1 MQITGWRLIET
12 PSSYLRNGWNVV
24 DLSIVAVGWV
34 VKLSSKGVDIKTLR
48 LLRILR
54 PLKSI
59 SAVQGMKEIFMVL
72 ANCVKPLAS
81 TFLVIILF
89 LQVFAICGLNL
100 WMGLLHN
107 RCFDLD
113 TGVVDVNAVCGNA
126 ECGETEKCGLL
137 AVDWLPS
144 FDDIFKSFIITFQCV
159 TLESWSDVF
168 NTVERANSVWSA
180 IYFLPLVFLGAFLFL
195 NLTLAVVQMKFAST
209 MEKVKSNQ
217 AQRIRTSHFTMVGT
231 MQADT
236 DEITAYDPVP
246 ETSLRR
252 LSLQDS
258 ALSIEVV
265 SLKKEESEPYQPSL
279 SVKSPDSRLFHS
291 RLSEPSSHLPAE
303 DNSHSLLLDEN
314 SQVSERLRL
323 SSDSLLISPHP
334 LQRADLLID
343 LTRMQQAELVRDKA
357 LSAAVLSFSKDNPLS
372 EFQLRYDFC
381 PPVLDLTCNSE
392 VLHQSA
398 EFPLSQD
405 NQAALHFVKFERG
418 CKKFDSDPLELFFST
433 LGKAES
439 VVMSTFAQ
447 EVTVSKWSAEE
458 VHPDRKIKAKP
469 LPELRVDLWGRAKTY
484 RKVRFLLRRI
494 LGSQAFSLC
503 MVGVVVLNTVV
514 LTLYYYGMPT
524 EKRNSLDK
532 ANSTLTFV
540 LTGELCMRLLAY
552 GLRSFVRDVL
562 NLLDLGVVTLSLVE
576 LLYFDQNSSVSALKT
591 VTVLRSLRVF
601 KVVRV
606 LRYLRAMSTI
616 VEVLGRASLRSVYL
630 VLLLVLFIIV
640 FALIGRQLF
649 EGELGP
655 TVEDR
660 AGFDTFFHAF
670 LAVFQV
676 LTIEN
681 WDSLLYRAVN
691 TSLGQYSFIYFF
703 VWIVLGNFVLLN
715 LFLAIL
721 LDAFSAISQEREE
734 VKAAEAL
741 AATLRPIQRPVAR
754 VSKKRNS
761 QLADLLAHVERQPSD
776 SFAEIRDQLH
786 RATTIED
793 PWAGI
798 AATRSF
804 CFFSKAHW
812 VRWQALRITK
822 SSYFELAVMLVI
834 LFNCGELVWETTLVQ
849 EKTSTFEDVAT
860 RTLNIAFTL
869 CFAVEALL
877 RALAQGFALAEGSY
891 LSDSWNI
898 LDFIILLVSVVELNF
913 TDVNLSYV
921 KVVRALRTIRALR
934 MVSRNLSMKLVVQ
947 SLLQSIVAIANAG
960 FVLTIIWVVFA
971 ILGVSMFGGKFRS
984 CEGLATSSELEC
996 EYYGAQWKD
1005 AFNFDNVAEAM
1016 MSLYVIGTGDNWPDF
1031 MYRAIGD
1038 KNKGQLIGQDA
1049 EPVAA
1054 AYFVVYVMLTTFFLM
1069 NLFIGLLID
1078 KYQEAKKQEG
1088 TWAGIFLSTK
1098 QLKWVKL
1105 QELIPKAKVTPSNST
1120 PQNRVRRWCFLLA
1133 SNPRFELGAMLC
1145 IVLNMAA
1152 LSCPYFGM
1160 SEAYSTA
1167 LDVINLI
1174 FTVIFLL
1181 EAGVKLLAQGC
1192 NGYFAQS
1199 WNVFDFVVVICSLV
1213 EIAISS
1219 ALSGQAK
1226 LLRVAPQMVRV
1237 ARVLRISRL
1246 FRLARFLSDLQAL
1259 LQAVIY
1265 ALPSILNV
1273 FLLLLL
1279 IYFVYAVLGVFLFY
1293 DMHPTVN
1300 LDDYFNFRSFPRA
1313 LLLVIRMSTG
1323 ENWSLMMRDCAAV
1336 SPWLA
1341 YPYFLSY
1348 ITITNFLMLNL
1359 FVMVMIQSVGDHFE
1373 NPESYVDLYSRS
1385 MAQVQGAW
1393 QRFCSSEYRLHYRAL
1408 LEFLYHLG
1416 PPLGEDV
1423 SRSRVEVMREI
1434 IAMGIPM
1441 DEHGFIFFHELL
1453 FCLFRRA
1460 YGSFHLDPK
1469 KDKLLLYLINKE
1481 EVKTLKEIAA
1491 QKRKLLIRPQSRSRP
1506 QRGDWH
1512 ASANPFLAMLQMRRI
1527 FSGWKSLLQGRRT
1540 KERVRDRRQTHQVLS
1555 RTPQIEL
1562 RRHQTFVE

>member
-1 MQITGWRLIET
+1 M
-12 PSSYLRNGWNVV
+12 
-24 DLSIVAVGWV
+24 DLSIVVVGWV

-72 ANCVKPLAS
+72 ANCIKPLAS
-81 TFLVIILF
+81 TFLVIVLF

-100 WMGLLHN
+100 WMGLLHS

-113 TGVVDVNAVCGNA
+113 TGAVDVEAVCGNA
-126 ECGETEKCGLL
+126 ECQETEKCGLL
-137 AVDWLPS
+137 AVDTLPS

-209 MEKVKSNQ
+209 MEKVKSTQ
-217 AQRIRTSHFTMVGT
+217 ALRLRTAHFTMVGT

-252 LSLQDS
+252 MSLQDS
-258 ALSIEVV
+258 VLSIQVV
-265 SLKKEESEPYQPSL
+265 SLKQEESESLHPSL
-279 SVKSPDSRLFHS
+279 SVKGPDSHLFHS
-291 RLSEPSSHLPAE
+291 RFSEPSNLPPE
-303 DNSHSLLLDEN
+303 DNSHSLRPEDN
-314 SQVSERLRL
+314 SQVSERLQF
-323 SSDSLLISPHP
+323 SSDSLLMSPDQ

-343 LTRMQQAELVRDKA
+343 LTRMQQAELVHDTP
-357 LSAAVLSFSKDNPLS
+357 LSAAVLSFSKDDPLR
-372 EFQLRYDFC
+372 EFQLRYHFW
-381 PPVLDLTCNSE
+381 PPALDLACKSDVLDTTVSPTE
-392 VLHQSA
+392 HQA
-398 EFPLSQD
+398 TLRFE
-405 NQAALHFVKFERG
+405 KFERN

-439 VVMSTFAQ
+439 MVMSAFAQ
-447 EVTVSKWSAEE
+447 ETTVSKWSGEE
-458 VHPDRKIKAKP
+458 VHPNRKVKAKP
-469 LPELRVDLWGRAKTY
+469 LPELRVNLWGRAKTF
-484 RKVRFLLRRI
+484 RQVRFLLRRV

-503 MVGVVVLNTVV
+503 MVGVVLLNTVV
-514 LTLYYYGMPT
+514 LTLYYYNMPDDQ
-524 EKRNSLDK
+524 RDSLDK

-540 LTGELCMRLLAY
+540 LTAELCMRLLAY

-562 NLLDLGVVTLSLVE
+562 NLLDLGIVTLSLVE
-576 LLYFDQNSSVSALKT
+576 LLYFSQNSSLSALKT
-591 VTVLRSLRVF
+591 VIVLRSLRVF

-630 VLLLVLFIIV
+630 VLLLVLFIVI
-640 FALIGRQLF
+640 FALVGRQLF

-655 TVEDR
+655 TAQDR

-670 LAVFQV
+670 LTVFQV

-681 WDSLLYRAVN
+681 WDSLLYRAIN

-721 LDAFSAISQEREE
+721 LDAFSVISQEQEE
-734 VKAAEAL
+734 KKAAEAL
-741 AATLRPIQRPVAR
+741 AATIRPVQRPAAR
-754 VSKKRNS
+754 IISKMRNS

-776 SFAEIRDQLH
+776 SFAEIREQLH

-804 CFFSKAHW
+804 CLFSKENW
-812 VRWQALRITK
+812 VRCQTLRLIK
-822 SSYFELAVMLVI
+822 SSRFEFTVLLFI
-834 LFNCGELVWETTLVQ
+834 IFNCGELVWETTLMQ
-849 EKTSTFEDVAT
+849 EETKAGQDIAS
-860 RTLNIAFTL
+860 RSLNIAFTVV
-869 CFAVEALL
+869 FSVEALL

-891 LSDSWNI
+891 LRDSWNL
-898 LDFIILLVSVVELNF
+898 LDFTILLVSVVELNF
-913 TDVNLSYV
+913 TDVHLGYV

-947 SLLQSIVAIANAG
+947 SLLQSIMAIANAG
-960 FVLTIIWVVFA
+960 FVLTIIWVIFA
-971 ILGVSMFGGKFRS
+971 ILGVSMFGGRFRS
-984 CEGLATSSELEC
+984 CEGVAAFSESEC
-996 EYYGAQWKD
+996 LYYGSKWTD
-1005 AFNFDNVAEAM
+1005 VFNFDNVAEAM
-1016 MSLYVIGTGDNWPDF
+1016 MSLFIIGTGDNWPDF
-1031 MYRAIGD
+1031 MYNAIDSGGE
-1038 KNKGQLIGQDA
+1038 GQLPRRDA
-1049 EPVAA
+1049 EPLAA

-1069 NLFIGLLID
+1069 NLFTGLLID
-1078 KYQEAKKQEG
+1078 KYQEAKKQKG
-1088 TWAGIFLSTK
+1088 TWTGIFLSAK

-1105 QELIPKAKVTPSNST
+1105 QELIPKAKVTPSNPT
-1120 PQNRVRRWCFLLA
+1120 PQNRVRRWCFLLT
-1133 SNPRFELGAMLC
+1133 SSPHFELGAMLC
-1145 IVLNMAA
+1145 IVLNMVA

-1160 SEAYSTA
+1160 SETYSTV
-1167 LDVINLI
+1167 LDVVNLI
-1174 FTVIFLL
+1174 FTMIFLL

-1192 NGYFAQS
+1192 SGYFAQS

-1213 EIAISS
+1213 EIAISN

-1226 LLRVAPQMVRV
+1226 LLRVAPQMIRV

-1293 DMHPTVN
+1293 DMRPTVH

-1359 FVMVMIQSVGDHFE
+1359 FVMVMIQSVEDHFE

-1408 LEFLYHLG
+1408 LEFLYTLG

-1460 YGSFHLDPK
+1460 YGSFSLDPR

-1481 EVKTLKEIAA
+1481 EAKTLKEIAV
-1491 QKRKLLIRPQSRSRP
+1491 QKRKLLTRPQSRP

-1512 ASANPFLAMLQMRRI
+1512 VSANPFLAVLHMRRV
-1527 FSGWKSLLQGRRT
+1527 FSGWKSLLQGKRT
-1540 KERVRDRRQTHQVLS
+1540 KERARDRRLTHQVLS
-1555 RTPQIEL
+1555 RTPQVEP
-1562 RRHQTFVE
+1562 RRLQTYVE